1 MLVFLLGG
9 LCGFVGAILVLFIYV
24 SVRWEVIRKMNKED
38 ILLLVSYFRGKTLD
52 EEMTKL
58 QNKLELIK
66 KQIEAQDVIQ
76 EVQKKLAEMDKTDK

>member
-1 MLVFLLGG
+1 
-9 LCGFVGAILVLFIYV
+9 
-24 SVRWEVIRKMNKED
+24 MNKED

-76 EVQKKLAEMDKTDK
+76 EVQKELAEMDKIKEDK

>member
-1 MLVFLLGG
+1 
-9 LCGFVGAILVLFIYV
+9 
-24 SVRWEVIRKMNKED
+24 MNKED

-76 EVQKKLAEMDKTDK
+76 EVQKELAEMDKIEK

>member
-1 MLVFLLGG
+1 
-9 LCGFVGAILVLFIYV
+9 
-24 SVRWEVIRKMNKED
+24 MNKED
-38 ILLLVSYFRGKTLD
+38 ILLLVSYFRGKNLD

-76 EVQKKLAEMDKTDK
+76 EVQKELAEMDKIDK